1 MTALLSFLFDNPA
14 ILGLL
19 ASVIAALGW
28 GFRQRLAGA
37 EAERSRQAKAE
48 AAARALAD
56 RVDNDIGALPAGAIK
71 KELKAWARD

>member
-1 MTALLSFLFDNPA
+1 MTALLSFLLGNPA

-19 ASVIAALGW
+19 ASVAAALGW

-37 EAERSRQAKAE
+37 GAERARQAKAE

-56 RVDNDIGALPAGAIK
+56 QVDNDIGALPAGAAS
-71 KELKAWARD
+71 KELKTWARD

>member
-1 MTALLSFLFDNPA
+1 
-14 ILGLL
+14 
-19 ASVIAALGW
+19 
-28 GFRQRLAGA
+28 
-37 EAERSRQAKAE
+37 AKAE